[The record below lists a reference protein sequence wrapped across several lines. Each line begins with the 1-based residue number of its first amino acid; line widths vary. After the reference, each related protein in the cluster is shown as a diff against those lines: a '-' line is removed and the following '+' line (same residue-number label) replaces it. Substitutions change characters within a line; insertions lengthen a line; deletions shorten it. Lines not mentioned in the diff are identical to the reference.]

1 MKHLLT
7 PLLLLGLVL
16 CGLTGCSSTTE
27 IISAGLRVE
36 VTQIQR
42 DSTGAVQV
50 TWRVR
55 NPNVV
60 SYLFTKSTHKLIL
73 NGTAVGTLADN
84 SPLGVP
90 QGSQAERTVALVPA
104 NAGANE
110 IIDRAIAQGSATYR
124 LDSILWVLIVDD
136 DTEKIPLSAS
146 GSVPVTAK

>member
-16 CGLTGCSSTTE
+16 GGLTGCSSTTE
-27 IISAGLRVE
+27 IISAGLRVD

-42 DSTGAVQV
+42 DSTGGVQV

-60 SYLFTKSTHKLIL
+60 SYLFTKSTHKLNL
-73 NGTAVGTLADN
+73 NGTPVGTMADT

-90 QGSQAERTVALVPA
+90 QGNQADRTVALLPA
-104 NAGANE
+104 NAAAGE

-124 LDSILWVLIVDD
+124 LDSVLWVLIVDED
-136 DTEKIPLSAS
+136 VEKVPLSAS